1 MYLEQKEFPTSQ
13 LFSFLG
19 VNMKGCDLEASQMS
33 GVNLRV
39 ATMKGAN
46 LQNCNLRGAILA
58 GADLEVTAHNLLY
71 RVFKQSPLSQKLCL
85 RVIWDKFR
93 AQYGL

>member
-1 MYLEQKEFPTSQ
+1 MDNKDPW
-13 LFSFLG
+13 FSVSTLLG

-58 GADLEVTAHNLLY
+58 GADLEVTLRTNIFMHHI
-71 RVFKQSPLSQKLCL
+71 QSTFL
-85 RVIWDKFR
+85 RRDFLTTNQQTI
-93 AQYGL
+93 

>member
-1 MYLEQKEFPTSQ
+1 
-13 LFSFLG
+13 
-19 VNMKGCDLEASQMS
+19 MKSCDLEASQMS

-58 GADLEVTAHNLLY
+58 GADLEVLQPSFMHCFTTNKNCFLKTFL
-71 RVFKQSPLSQKLCL
+71 KS
-85 RVIWDKFR
+85 D
-93 AQYGL
+93 GGE